1 MDNSAPDNAQNISP
15 RVRRQSD
22 TTVLCHACDLVVIKR
37 ALPVNVRA
45 LCPRCHTAL
54 YDTPYCSIN
63 GMLALCITALILF
76 WPANLL
82 PVLELQFL
90 GSFRTTTVIEG
101 AYAVASQGFPIVG
114 AAVIIAA
121 VLGPGLLIV
130 SILIQIIIVKLGLNS
145 RLGRSTL
152 KILLKQQSLLSQ
164 LSMLE
169 IYVISFLVTAF
180 QLSDFA
186 DIHFDLGTFC
196 FTMLFL
202 SVLFLMREYDL
213 EHMWSYLD
221 EA

>member
-1 MDNSAPDNAQNISP
+1 MDKPESANHHRSRHYI
-15 RVRRQSD
+15 RRHSD
-22 TTVLCHACDLVVIKR
+22 AMVLCGSCDLAVQKR
-37 ALPVNVRA
+37 ALPSGVRA

-54 YDTPYCSIN
+54 YHTPYCSIN
-63 GMLALCITALILF
+63 GMLALCLTAIILF
-76 WPANLL
+76 APANML
-82 PVLELQFL
+82 PVLDLQFL
-90 GSFRTTTVIEG
+90 GSYRTTTVIEG
-101 AYAVASQGFPIVG
+101 ALAVASQGFPIVG
-114 AAVIIAA
+114 LAVLVAAV
-121 VLGPGLLIV
+121 VGPGLLIL
-130 SILIQIIIVKLGLNS
+130 SILLQILIVKYALNT
-145 RLGRSTL
+145 RIG
-152 KILLKQQSLLSQ
+152 KWLLKCLLQQQSLLSQ

-221 EA
+221 E